1 MVLQAAIDELYRI
14 AVIEGAA
21 QSPARLRALA
31 EYCTEQLAGRGLP
44 GARAEVSLQGWVR
57 KKDWDVVW
65 QAGERPRLGISLK
78 SILRNLA
85 GTVPN
90 RTDDLIGEVADVQMR
105 YPEIAVGYIVL
116 MDVGS
121 DMPPGQG
128 GKWVSTMRDRLAR
141 ISGRRAPFW
150 NQGTLE
156 QAIVVEVDFRQR
168 AELLTAEQDV
178 GAWFDGLV
186 AEVRARL

>member
-1 MVLQAAIDELYRI
+1 MLEAAIDELYQI
-14 AVIEGAA
+14 AIVEKAA

-31 EYCTEQLAGRGLP
+31 AYCTEQLADRGLA
-44 GARAEVSLQGWVR
+44 GARAEVPLQGWVR
-57 KKDWDVVW
+57 KKNWDVAW
-65 QAGERPRLGISLK
+65 QVRERPRLGISLK
-78 SILRNLA
+78 SILHNLA

-156 QAIVVEVDFRQR
+156 QAIVVEVDFRRR
-168 AELLTAEQDV
+168 AQLLTAEQDV
-178 GAWFDGLV
+178 GALFDGLV